1 MRILLDTNIL
11 ARATPGPSSLSREL
25 VRLASLPPH
34 VLILSPFLVSEL
46 SRVLGYERLRRVH
59 GLDDAAIREHLLDL
73 QATALLVDPPAA
85 GGLSVPHDPD
95 DDPVIAAAI
104 AGQAEVLCTLD
115 RHLWHPDVL
124 TFCGQHGTRVRTDVE
139 LVQELRAKNAQKP

>member
-25 VRLASLPPH
+25 VRLATLPPH
-34 VLILSPFLVSEL
+34 VLILSPFLLSEL
-46 SRVLGYERLRRVH
+46 SRVFSYDRMRRVH
-59 GLDDAAIREHLLDL
+59 GLDDAAIREHLLAL

-85 GGLSVPHDPD
+85 GVLSVPHDPD

-104 AGQAEVLCTLD
+104 AGEAEVLCTLD
-115 RHLWHPDVL
+115 RHLWHPDVQ
-124 TFCGQHGTRVRTDVE
+124 TFCGQHGIRVLTDVE
-139 LVQELRAKNAQKP
+139 LMRELRAAGKQNP